1 MQLDFYEKAND
12 YMINSWK
19 SWENGK
25 TAKSWGYTIPARFA
39 YLCETI
45 INLVKL
51 PFAIIA
57 VTFGA
62 LHALCTCNRKSEIF
76 QTTYSAISKTTNHL
90 FLPVLGSLIS
100 PAAAHKYRD
109 ANITPYLIAARIIII
124 SGGLF
129 YAFMRK

>member
-12 YMINSWK
+12 YMIQSWK

-51 PFAIIA
+51 PF
-57 VTFGA
+57 
-62 LHALCTCNRKSEIF
+62 
-76 QTTYSAISKTTNHL
+76 
-90 FLPVLGSLIS
+90 
-100 PAAAHKYRD
+100 
-109 ANITPYLIAARIIII
+109 
-124 SGGLF
+124 
-129 YAFMRK
+129 